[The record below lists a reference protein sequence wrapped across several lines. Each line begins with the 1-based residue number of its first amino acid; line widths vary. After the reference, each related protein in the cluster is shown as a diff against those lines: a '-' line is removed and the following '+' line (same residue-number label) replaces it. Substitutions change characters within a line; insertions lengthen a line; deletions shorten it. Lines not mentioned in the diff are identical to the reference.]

1 MYVPDLA
8 CRCAKKAK
16 AKGWTFFGLQF
27 YGKDFHCSRSVVLH
41 VLIRRFMVANLLP
54 KSASSL
60 LPVDMGRSKTFM
72 LKLPNKS
79 NTRRSVSIAL

>member
-27 YGKDFHCSRSVVLH
+27 YGKDIFT
-41 VLIRRFMVANLLP
+41 A
-54 KSASSL
+54 
-60 LPVDMGRSKTFM
+60 VDQQFCMY
-72 LKLPNKS
+72 
-79 NTRRSVSIAL
+79 